1 MSRSRPM
8 GSMTAPERICAPT
21 SDPFSTTTTLVSGE
35 SCLSRIAAASPAGPA
50 PTITTSNSI
59 ASRAG
64 NSSALISP
72 PVGDRV
78 PARCQAWHRGPGYY
92 PRPMAA
98 QSPADRAIGRH
109 PRGLIG
115 PCYSNS
121 KDTAILSKRY
131 ANRWWRPPVGRRG
144 RTVPACRRDRP
155 RLRTF
160 HPRAPQAWLPAL
172 PHGLTAP
179 GMNRNRDQAARELLA
194 FYQEAGVDALV
205 DEAPVDRFA
214 DHPPPRT
221 MPTPPAEAARSGG
234 DPAMGAPSVR
244 VPPPEPPVRAGAA
257 PPPSP
262 DAADMAARE
271 AARNAASLEELREIL
286 GRFEGCALRTT
297 ATQLVFAD
305 GNPKARVM
313 FVGEAPGRDEDIEG
327 LPFIGRSG
335 KLLDRMLAAIGL
347 DRTSVYIA
355 NIVPWRPPGNRTPTP
370 QESAICLPFTLR
382 QIELA
387 GPDVLVCMGGPSA
400 QTLLNVRDGILKTRG
415 RWFAYQTGTR
425 EIRAIATLHPAYLLR
440 QPLQKRL
447 AWRDFLAIKKA
458 LAAA

>member
-1 MSRSRPM
+1 
-8 GSMTAPERICAPT
+8 
-21 SDPFSTTTTLVSGE
+21 
-35 SCLSRIAAASPAGPA
+35 
-50 PTITTSNSI
+50 
-59 ASRAG
+59 
-64 NSSALISP
+64 
-72 PVGDRV
+72 
-78 PARCQAWHRGPGYY
+78 
-92 PRPMAA
+92 
-98 QSPADRAIGRH
+98 
-109 PRGLIG
+109 
-115 PCYSNS
+115 
-121 KDTAILSKRY
+121 
-131 ANRWWRPPVGRRG
+131 
-144 RTVPACRRDRP
+144 
-155 RLRTF
+155 
-160 HPRAPQAWLPAL
+160 
-172 PHGLTAP
+172 
-179 GMNRNRDQAARELLA
+179 MNRNRDQAARELLA

-214 DHPPPRT
+214 DDPPPRT
-221 MPTPPAEAARSGG
+221 MPTPAAEAARPRS
-234 DPAMGAPSVR
+234 DPAISAASVR
-244 VPPPEPPVRAGAA
+244 VSASEPAVRAGAA

-262 DAADMAARE
+262 DAAVMAARE
-271 AARNAASLEELREIL
+271 AARKAASLEELREIL

-327 LPFIGRSG
+327 LPFVGRSG

-458 LAAA
+458 LAA